1 MNQLTFTTSLHG
13 HLSKIGLTLI
23 TIIVG
28 IVVLIIPLDTAS
40 AGGGCSTTTGNC
52 TGFVIEHDSA

>member
-1 MNQLTFTTSLHG
+1 MNQLAPITSLCR

-23 TIIVG
+23 TIIIG
-28 IVVLIIPLDTAS
+28 TIILISPLNTAS